1 MGCVRASVCE
11 SICAFLCISVQVAV
25 TKSQTKAMD
34 THMHILAESLN
45 FAEPEEVS
53 MPDSESTHKVLQ
65 NGGVDVSI
73 GAR

>member
-1 MGCVRASVCE
+1 
-11 SICAFLCISVQVAV
+11 
-25 TKSQTKAMD
+25 MD

-53 MPDSESTHKVLQ
+53 MPDSESTHKMLQ